1 MPLPQSH
8 RLLDAAGLKCPQPVL
23 KLSVV
28 SPEMNAGEVLEIV
41 GDCPTFEK
49 DVRAWCDRLKKTLV
63 LIRDDGNGRMHAMI
77 RF

>member
-1 MPLPQSH
+1 MPLPQAH

-28 SPEMNAGEVLEIV
+28 SPEMNAGEVLEII

-49 DVRAWCDRLKKTLV
+49 DVRAWCTRLKKTLV
-63 LIRDDGNGRMHAMI
+63 VIRDDGNGRMRAMI